1 GGADVSGQFSV
12 FEQSP
17 VEQLSSLDGGPAC
30 CRESGYAQSHDESV
44 SSAGGL
50 DAPAT
55 GGQSR
60 LGGGPDIAPQGGV
73 DSAGD
78 EIDLPGGVDDPR
90 GELGG
95 HMAWQMAGFGID
107 HDHVVVGEEPFEG
120 LTRIR
125 CTERDRAQPCLGEQG
140 PAGVAAGEVVGD
152 DKDSRIHLVSASDGV
167 SAHTTRSRRNSS
179 GSEQIHTAV
188 VIPDQPLIA
197 WMPSSP
203 AKRVTTQK

>member
-1 GGADVSGQFSV
+1 RLPDGLRSIEDRGQIDETAGESGVGGQNGLDIRCAHGGADVSGQFSV

-30 CRESGYAQSHDESV
+30 CRESRYAQSHDESV

-50 DAPAT
+50 DVPAA

-78 EIDLPGGVDDPR
+78 EIDLPGGVDDRR

-95 HMAWQMAGFGID
+95 HM
-107 HDHVVVGEEPFEG
+107 V
-120 LTRIR
+120 
-125 CTERDRAQPCLGEQG
+125 
-140 PAGVAAGEVVGD
+140 
-152 DKDSRIHLVSASDGV
+152 
-167 SAHTTRSRRNSS
+167 
-179 GSEQIHTAV
+179 
-188 VIPDQPLIA
+188 
-197 WMPSSP
+197 
-203 AKRVTTQK
+203 